1 MSPSPTGVSRSS
13 RWRTSVSLRNAL
25 TKRFR
30 SPSGPMSC
38 DSRPG
43 CSDDEAGHDLADRAA
58 RDLDLLGAAGRDPQ
72 RRRDADRA
80 HASPPSQRSKADR
93 LGPDRRGET
102 GLTGTGDTVAV
113 PERPGVRRLEPVAGQ
128 QRDDLVAGPD
138 DAASSRRGGRGQGHA
153 AGRLRVDA
161 LEPGD
166 VADRRGGHLVVDR
179 LDRAAGLVGQLDHVA
194 AVGRIADGQRADDR
208 VRASGPAR

>member
-13 RWRTSVSLRNAL
+13 RWRTSVSLRKAL
-25 TKRFR
+25 TNRFR
-30 SPSGPMSC
+30 SPSGPSSC
-38 DSRPG
+38 DSRLG
-43 CSDDEAGHDLADRAA
+43 CRTTRPATTSRTVPP

-80 HASPPSQRSKADR
+80 HASPPSQRSNADR
-93 LGPDRRGET
+93 LGRIT
-102 GLTGTGDTVAV
+102 GARPGSPGTGDAVPV
-113 PERPGVRRLEPVAGQ
+113 PERPGVGRLEPVAGQ
-128 QRDDLVAGPD
+128 QGDDLVAGPD

-153 AGRLRVDA
+153 AGRLGVDA

-179 LDRAAGLVGQLDHVA
+179 LDRAAGLVDQLDHVA

-208 VRASGPAR
+208 VRARGPAR